1 MRPRKPTSSTR
12 CHASWHHMPSK
23 RLVCKSPNC
32 LLRVRC
38 ERSFKSGT
46 KPGPRSLATN
56 GFVPLLQR
64 LPTWPVSARMTSHK
78 IAGVAQIYGKSSGSF
93 KVTGECLVI
102 PRCNTALHPASIDIN
117 LTVPLEKTA
126 NQNSSYSKIALIAI
140 FFSGGDRRL
149 SGGKRRSLDGWHLW
163 VNAAC

>member
-1 MRPRKPTSSTR
+1 
-12 CHASWHHMPSK
+12 
-23 RLVCKSPNC
+23 
-32 LLRVRC
+32 
-38 ERSFKSGT
+38 
-46 KPGPRSLATN
+46 LATN

-78 IAGVAQIYGKSSGSF
+78 IAGVAQIYGKSSGLF